1 MENIAY
7 LLKLTQPELKG
18 VLYNYLKQ
26 KNMSPISDD
35 GFLYAEGDIP
45 VLVVAHMDTVFDEP
59 PKNLR
64 YNRNEDKIY
73 NLFDGLGGDDRCGIY
88 AIIQLLEKFRPY
100 VLFTE
105 DEEKGCIGATKAVEK
120 LYKPNVKYIIEF
132 DRRGKDDCVFYDCG
146 NEKFMD
152 YIESFG
158 FKTNY
163 GTCSDISILGS
174 AWDIASVNLSSGY
187 YNEHTEKEYVIFGE
201 LQKTISR
208 AKSMLKA
215 LKKAPYFDYQEIVYK
230 PRPYSSI
237 FDFDDDM
244 TDEEWI
250 LWFDRM
256 FGSKTSSTNTYKVS
270 EEQKIPQEE
279 VSSSG
284 IKRLLLTKNNKLKKD
299 KNGENNGNE

>member
-1 MENIAY
+1 MEELVY
-7 LLKLTQPELKG
+7 LLKLTQKDLKV
-18 VLYNYLKQ
+18 VLYNYLLEK
-26 KNMSPISDD
+26 KMNPVFED
-35 GFLYAEGDIP
+35 GFVYAKGDIP
-45 VLVVAHMDTVFDEP
+45 ILVVAHMDTVFDEP

-73 NLFDGLGGDDRCGIY
+73 NAFDGLGGDDRCGIY
-88 AIIQLLEKFRPY
+88 AIIQLLKKHRPY

-105 DEEKGCIGATKAVEK
+105 DEEKGCIGASKAVKKIE
-120 LYKPNVKYIIEF
+120 KPNVKYIIEF

-146 NEKFMD
+146 NDKFMD

-208 AKSMLKA
+208 AKSMLKE
-215 LKKAPYFDYQEIVYK
+215 LKKAPYFDYQEIVHTSS
-230 PRPYSSI
+230 PYSSI
-237 FDFDDDM
+237 FSFDDHITNQDWLL
-244 TDEEWI
+244 WI
-250 LWFDRM
+250 EKILDN
-256 FGSKTSSTNTYKVS
+256 KNNTNIYNVS
-270 EEQKIPQEE
+270 NEQKMAEE
-279 VSSSG
+279 EDSSKCG
-284 IKRLLLTKNNKLKKD
+284 IKRLFLTKNDKRKKD
-299 KNGENNGNE
+299 KNGEK

>member
-1 MENIAY
+1 MENLAY
-7 LLKLTQPELKG
+7 LLKLTQAELKV

-120 LYKPNVKYIIEF
+120 LDKPNVKYIIEF

-270 EEQKIPQEE
+270 EEQKTPQEE

-284 IKRLLLTKNNKLKKD
+284 IKRLLLTKNDKQKRD
-299 KNGENNGNE
+299 KNGEK

>member
-1 MENIAY
+1 MGELAY
-7 LLKLTQPELKG
+7 FLKLTQEELKIN
-18 VLYNYLKQ
+18 LYEYLRQ
-26 KNMSPISDD
+26 KNMNPMFED

-45 VLVVAHMDTVFDEP
+45 VLLVAHMDTVFDEP
-59 PKNLR
+59 PKRLF
-64 YNRNEDKIY
+64 YQRNEDKIY
-73 NLFDGLGGDDRCGIY
+73 NPDGGLGGDDRCGIY
-88 AIIQLLEKFRPY
+88 AIMKLLEKYRPH

-105 DEEKGCIGATKAVEK
+105 DEEKGCIGAEKAVEK
-120 LYKPNVKYIIEF
+120 LAKPNVKYIIEF

-152 YIESFG
+152 YVESFG

-187 YNEHTEKEYVIFGE
+187 YNEHTEREYVIFDQ
-201 LQKTISR
+201 LQKTINR
-208 AKSMLKA
+208 ANAMIKA

-230 PRPYSSI
+230 PSPYSSI

-256 FGSKTSSTNTYKVS
+256 FGSKTSSTNTYKVY
-270 EEQKIPQEE
+270 EEEKKPQEE

-284 IKRLLLTKNNKLKKD
+284 IKRLLLTKNDKQKKD
-299 KNGENNGNE
+299 KNGEK